1 MASCRDAA
9 IDVIETCLEQY
20 GGAAASAALDLFD
33 EVMIAEGL
41 RITGSMPSGIYT
53 KSEVDRIARYQ
64 AGKLRDDDWDG
75 FTAQVAKS
83 VGHLVYQGGNRTML
97 AQSGLYTDGRNYV
110 FRKGWGRA
118 RWSYK
123 GGRRPTSGYQIRWAR
138 VPQGE
143 ETCDFCLMLAS
154 RGFVYVSEASA
165 QGYEGHVHRGCDCIV
180 VPGVGHYEAGTTNYM
195 GSEWQQDTVLEGYDT
210 NAMYDL
216 WKTWASI
223 SEGDG
228 SREDKHAAK
237 LAAMQD
243 AMGRTEW

>member
-1 MASCRDAA
+1 M
-9 IDVIETCLEQY
+9 DVISTCLEQY

-41 RITGSMPSGIYT
+41 RITGSMPSGIYS
-53 KSEVDRIARYQ
+53 KSEVERIARYQ

-75 FTAQVAKS
+75 FTSQVARS

-97 AQSGLYTDGRNYV
+97 AQSGLYTDGRRYV
-110 FRKGWGRA
+110 YRKGFGRA

-123 GGRRPTSGYQIRWAR
+123 GPRPTSGRQIRWAR

-154 RGFVYVSEASA
+154 RGFVYISEASA

-180 VPGVGHYEAGTTNYM
+180 VPGVGHYEPGA
-195 GSEWQQDTVLEGYDT
+195 SVEWQQDTVLEGYDAD
-210 NAMYDL
+210 AMYDL

-223 SEGDG
+223 SEGEG
-228 SREDKHAAK
+228 SRADKHAAK

-243 AMGRTEW
+243 AIGRTEW